1 MTPADLSRSM
11 TAASALGVDGDYLVP
26 GGGLCEQAIEHL
38 QLLGFGIPTVC
49 GEVEADRPGLLH
61 RHSDTT
67 AISGISLGLAGDVG

>member
-1 MTPADLSRSM
+1 
-11 TAASALGVDGDYLVP
+11 
-26 GGGLCEQAIEHL
+26 
-38 QLLGFGIPTVC
+38 VC